1 LHLSHIEEYDDQ
13 GGKTKKRDRLSGVG
27 SSTSVL
33 APSVAG
39 AVQATEIKVLASNAV
54 KEAFGNLIPAFEK
67 ASGQKVTVVF
77 ASSTEIVNQIS
88 GGESVDLVVTAASV
102 TDALIKQGKLLA
114 GSKVDFSKSGI
125 GVAIRPGA
133 PKPDI
138 SSGDALKASLLAAKS
153 ILLSTGPSSGHLIDL
168 FQQMGI
174 ADALKPKLKQL
185 ALGMPVGPALANGE
199 GELGFTQICE
209 FLPVK
214 GIVYLGPLPADIQ
227 HITVFSMGLHASAT
241 AADAARSLMKF
252 LSSPEAIPAIR
263 NSGME
268 PA

>member
-1 LHLSHIEEYDDQ
+1 MDR
-13 GGKTKKRDRLSGVG
+13 GRAKKGTQLSGVG
-27 SSTSVL
+27 SSASVL
-33 APSVAG
+33 APSDAG
-39 AVQATEIKVLASNAV
+39 AGQATEIKVLASNAV

-67 ASGQKVTVVF
+67 DSGQKVTVIF
-77 ASSTEIVNQIS
+77 ASSTEIVNRIS
-88 GGESVDLVVTAASV
+88 GGESVDLVVTAASF
-102 TDALIKQGKLLA
+102 TDVLIKQGKLLA

-153 ILLSTGPSSGHLIDL
+153 ILLSTGPSSGYLIDL
-168 FQQMGI
+168 FQRMGI

-185 ALGMPVGPALANGE
+185 ALGMPVGLALANGE

-252 LSSPEAIPAIR
+252 LSSPEAIPTIR